1 MATYRAIYATST
13 AICNVLRQS
22 RDPLLFGDD
31 IANIGCRVFATADFT
46 SNIPEDGEVALFP
59 YRVDIDAVQRTLPAR
74 PRYDGIKERHHL
86 PLELHFLLIPRAN
99 SAEQQQVIMGWMLRV
114 MEDNTSLSATIL
126 NSSSEGVFDDDEAL
140 QVTSTKLTTEEILR
154 LWDQLPSDF
163 HISVSYCARLLRIAS
178 PIRTDEGAPVL
189 QRDLDFRG

>member
-1 MATYRAIYATST
+1 MATYRAIYATAT

-22 RDPLLFGDD
+22 RDPLLFGAD
-31 IANIGCRVFATADFT
+31 IANIGCRVFSTSDFT
-46 SNIPEDGEVALFP
+46 SNIPEAGEIALFP

-99 SAEQQQVIMGWMLRV
+99 SAEQQQVVMGWMMRV
-114 MEDNTSLSATIL
+114 MEDYSTLPATLL
-126 NSSSEGVFDDDEAL
+126 NSGSEGVFEANEEV

-154 LWDQLPSDF
+154 IWDQLPSDF
-163 HISVSYCARLLRIAS
+163 NISVSYCARLLRIES
-178 PIRTDEGAPVL
+178 PVRTDEGAPIL

>member
-1 MATYRAIYATST
+1 MATYRAIYATAT

-22 RDPLLFGDD
+22 RDPTLFGAD
-31 IANIGCRVFATADFT
+31 IANINCRVFATSDFT

-59 YRVDIDAVQRTLPAR
+59 YRVVIDNVQRTLPAR
-74 PRYDGIKERHHL
+74 PRYDGVKERHHL

-99 SAEQQQVIMGWMLRV
+99 SAEQQQVIMGWMMRV

-126 NSSSEGVFDDDEAL
+126 NSGSEGVFDAEEAL
-140 QVTSTKLTTEEILR
+140 QVTATKLTTEEILR

-163 HISVSYCARLLRIAS
+163 QLSVAYCARLLRIES
-178 PIRTDEGAPVL
+178 PVRTDEGAPVL